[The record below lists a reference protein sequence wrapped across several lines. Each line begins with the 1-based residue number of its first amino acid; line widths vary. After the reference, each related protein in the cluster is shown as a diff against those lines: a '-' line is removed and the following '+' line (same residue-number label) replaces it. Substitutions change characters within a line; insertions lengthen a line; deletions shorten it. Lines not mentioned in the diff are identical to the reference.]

1 MATGISRP
9 NPGSMFPVANGVSG
23 YESEFTAWQ
32 DSSAMSTLDLRCHMA
47 QPDCGIG
54 NVTTN
59 TKLVEMAMAYSRS
72 RVLCAAARL
81 GVADALG
88 DDVRSVTFLAEKCQ
102 ADANALYRL
111 LRALA
116 SIGITEETTPEHFR
130 LTPFGKPLRRDEPQ
144 SVWSA
149 VIFWADL
156 LADDW
161 SLLTDCVRKGKPA
174 SQVRDPKVPS
184 RWSQDAEAGSIFR
197 AVMGTAPA
205 EDYAPIAEAWDFS
218 RAKVVADLGGGGGS
232 LILAVLGLN
241 THLKGMLVDLES
253 SVDAAKSRFVEE
265 DPSSRCELIAA
276 DLMQSV
282 PAGADVYMF
291 KHVLHGRQDG
301 DAVTILKNC
310 RAVTPRNG
318 SLLVIEFILPPIVSH
333 ADPQLEGHLM
343 SDLNMLA
350 VTGGKERSE
359 REWRTL
365 LEAAGFNL
373 TGVYPVGGD
382 NLMVRN
388 VGILEAK
395 PA

>member
-1 MATGISRP
+1 MAEPAQR
-9 NPGSMFPVANGVSG
+9 NG
-23 YESEFTAWQ
+23 
-32 DSSAMSTLDLRCHMA
+32 
-47 QPDCGIG
+47 GIG
-54 NVTTN
+54 NVTAN
-59 TKLVEMAMAYSRS
+59 TGLVEMAMAYSRS
-72 RVLCAAARL
+72 RMLCAAARL

-88 DDVRSVTFLAEKCQ
+88 DEVRSVRFLAEKCE
-102 ADANALYRL
+102 ADATALYRL

-116 SIGITEETTPEHFR
+116 SIGVTEETTPEHFR
-130 LTPFGKPLRRDEPQ
+130 LTPFGRPLRRDAPQ
-144 SVWSA
+144 SAWAA

-156 LADDW
+156 IADEW
-161 SLLTDCVRKGKPA
+161 SLLTDCIRTGKPA
-174 SQVRDPKVPS
+174 RDVRDAKVPS
-184 RWSQDAEAGSIFR
+184 RWSQDADANSIFR

-232 LILAVLGLN
+232 LILAVLALN
-241 THLKGMLVDLES
+241 PHLRGMLVDLEA
-253 SVDAAKSRFVEE
+253 SVDAARSRFAEE

-276 DLMQSV
+276 DLTQSV
-282 PAGADVYMF
+282 PAGADVYML

-301 DAVTILKNC
+301 DAITILENC
-310 RAVTPRNG
+310 RAAIPQNG
-318 SLLVIEFILPPIVSH
+318 SLLIVEFILPALVSH

-359 REWRTL
+359 REWKTL
-365 LEAAGFNL
+365 LEAAGFAL
-373 TGVYPVGGD
+373 SGVFPVGGD

-388 VGILEAK
+388 VGIVEAK

>member
-1 MATGISRP
+1 MALPKS
-9 NPGSMFPVANGVSG
+9 
-23 YESEFTAWQ
+23 
-32 DSSAMSTLDLRCHMA
+32 
-47 QPDCGIG
+47 GIG

-59 TKLVEMAMAYSRS
+59 TGLVEMAMAYSRS
-72 RVLCAAARL
+72 RVLCTAARL

-88 DDVRSVTFLAEKCQ
+88 DEVRSVGFLSEKCQ
-102 ADANALYRL
+102 ADASALYRL

-116 SIGITEETTPEHFR
+116 SMGVTEETTPEHFR
-130 LTPFGKPLRRDEPQ
+130 LTAFGKPLRRDVPQ
-144 SVWSA
+144 SAWPA
-149 VIFWADL
+149 VVFWADL
-156 LADDW
+156 LADEW
-161 SLLTDCVRKGKPA
+161 SLLTECIRTGKRA
-174 SQVRDPKVPS
+174 SEVRDPKVSS
-184 RWSQDAEAGSIFR
+184 RWSQDAEANSIFR

-205 EDYAPIAEAWDFS
+205 ENYAPIAEAWDFS

-241 THLKGMLVDLES
+241 PHLRGMLVDLEP
-253 SVDAAKSRFVEE
+253 SVHAAKSRFVEE
-265 DPSSRCELIAA
+265 DSSSRCELIAA
-276 DLMQSV
+276 DLTQSV
-282 PAGADVYMF
+282 PPGADVYMI
-291 KHVLHGRQDG
+291 KHVLHGRR
-301 DAVTILKNC
+301 DAEAITILKNC
-310 RAVTPRNG
+310 RAVIPQSG
-318 SLLVIEFILPPIVSH
+318 SLLIIEFVLPSLVSH

-365 LEAAGFNL
+365 LVAAGFVL
-373 TGVYPVGGD
+373 TVAYPVGGD

>member
-1 MATGISRP
+1 
-9 NPGSMFPVANGVSG
+9 
-23 YESEFTAWQ
+23 
-32 DSSAMSTLDLRCHMA
+32 MA
-47 QPDCGIG
+47 QPDGGIG

-59 TKLVEMAMAYSRS
+59 TGLVEMAMAYSRS

-88 DDVRSVTFLAEKCQ
+88 DEVRSVAFLAEKCQ

-116 SIGITEETTPEHFR
+116 SIGVTEETTPEHFR
-130 LTPFGKPLRRDEPQ
+130 LTPFGKPLRRDVPQ

-149 VIFWADL
+149 VVFWADL

-161 SLLTDCVRKGKPA
+161 SLLTDCVRTGKRA
-174 SQVRDPKVPS
+174 SQVRDPQIPS
-184 RWSQDAEAGSIFR
+184 RWSQDPEAGAVFR

-205 EDYAPIAEAWDFS
+205 EDYAPIARAWDFS

-232 LILAVLGLN
+232 LILAVLALN
-241 THLKGMLVDLES
+241 PHLRGMLVDLEP
-253 SVDAAKSRFVEE
+253 SVDAARARFAEE

-276 DLMQSV
+276 DLTQSV
-282 PAGADVYMF
+282 PAGADVYVL
-291 KHVLHGRQDG
+291 KHVLHGRQDA
-301 DAVTILKNC
+301 DAITILRNC
-310 RAVTPRNG
+310 RAVIPRNG
-318 SLLVIEFILPPIVSH
+318 SLLIVEFILPPLVSH

-365 LEAAGFNL
+365 LEAAGFIL
-373 TGVYPVGGD
+373 SGVYPVGGD

-388 VGILEAK
+388 VGIVEAK